1 MPDGSPTASLT
12 IRQLDAGLKDRLRV
26 RAAQHG
32 RSMAE
37 EARAILGAALP
48 EPSRRS
54 GAELV
59 EIIRRRFGPEGG
71 VDLVLPPHAPDRP
84 PPRFD

>member
-1 MPDGSPTASLT
+1 MGNTHNDTLT
-12 IRQLDAGLKDRLRV
+12 IPDVDPKLTERLRV
-26 RAAQHG
+26 RAAAHG
-32 RSMAE
+32 RSVVE
-37 EARAILGAALP
+37 EARAILDAALP
-48 EPSRRS
+48 ERPRRS

-71 VDLVLPPHAPDRP
+71 VDLVLPPTAPDRP